1 MIDAEAEGVELW
13 KEELSEASGPVVRRQ
28 GALEGNGLVALLAS
42 LALLLASAIVL
53 FPKFKHLTQGEWTVG
68 MVIGHQS
75 YGYGSGSMRAPIIR
89 YSAPGGV
96 FRKLADIP
104 AARGTYPIDKE
115 VWILYLRGEPGNAV
129 VYDFIQLAMIPTVV
143 GGLGLFCP
151 FVHGHDYDLASS
163 PRTFYEEVRR
173 ESSPVRRRTDTGDQG
188 DTKDAKRP
196 ITIPRMPTPRMT
208 PRTPTATTISRTP
221 MARIIA
227 RMPSRAIKRFGVGPM
242 EAEKKGS
249 EKGKSPIVC
258 STVDLPIY
266 GEQKRSTVTKAR
278 PMDRVVKSA
287 NRRFSLDIQP
297 FDAELP

>member
-1 MIDAEAEGVELW
+1 MVIDAEAEGVELW

-68 MVIGHQS
+68 MVVGHQS

-143 GGLGLFCP
+143 GGLGLFC
-151 FVHGHDYDLASS
+151 LSCTA
-163 PRTFYEEVRR
+163 TIMIWQVRPELFTKR
-173 ESSPVRRRTDTGDQG
+173 SVANRRQFAAAPDTGDQR
-188 DTKDAKRP
+188 DTKDASDHNHSQDANSQNDSQDADGHNDFP
-196 ITIPRMPTPRMT
+196 D
-208 PRTPTATTISRTP
+208 ADGQDNCEN
-221 MARIIA
+221 
-227 RMPSRAIKRFGVGPM
+227 AIQGDQEIRR
-242 EAEKKGS
+242 
-249 EKGKSPIVC
+249 
-258 STVDLPIY
+258 
-266 GEQKRSTVTKAR
+266 RSHGG
-278 PMDRVVKSA
+278 
-287 NRRFSLDIQP
+287 
-297 FDAELP
+297 